1 MRAIFAL
8 VALLTAGLALAEPN
22 VGRANFTTGVENFEP
37 VDELVSPI
45 SDTHK
50 RVFFFSDLRDSA
62 GHQIAHRWY
71 YDDTLMAELVFNP
84 AGPRW
89 RVKSYKTM
97 LPIWHGP
104 WRVDVVD
111 LDNNDAVLGSWSF
124 DYVDAQAFPNAN

>member
-1 MRAIFAL
+1 MRAIIAIFAL
-8 VALLTAGLALAEPN
+8 LLAGSVLAEPN

-37 VDELVSPI
+37 IDELMSPI
-45 SDTHK
+45 ADEHK

-71 YDDTLMAELVFNP
+71 YEDTLMAELIFNP

-97 LPIWHGP
+97 LPIWHGQ

-111 LDNNDAVLGSWSF
+111 LDNNDTLLGSWPFEYAASTE
-124 DYVDAQAFPNAN
+124 